1 MLLAGKLTLHDVR
14 DVGALAARVA
24 STSRLKLSWHE
35 REDLEAYLIA
45 TAWELSTRYE
55 PGAISFSTWATTT
68 LKLRTIDWYR
78 ACRGRTVW
86 KFADTTHERARPE
99 LVSLDE
105 RTGLGDTLPS
115 RAGDPADDRSTDL
128 AWLLNYRGGSRAR
141 DLDTLGLRPPR
152 RAA

>member
-1 MLLAGKLTLHDVR
+1 MLAGKLPLHDVR
-14 DVGALAARVA
+14 DVGALAARVV
-24 STSRLKLSWHE
+24 STSRLKLNWHE

-55 PGAISFSTWATTT
+55 PGAVSFSTWATTT

-99 LVSLDE
+99 LVSLDA
-105 RTGLGDTLPS
+105 GLVDTLAS
-115 RAGDPADDRSTDL
+115 GAGDPADDRGTDL
-128 AWLLNYRGGSRAR
+128 AWLVGAGSSTRTR
-141 DLDTLGLRPPR
+141 DLEALGLRPPH